1 MDALPHQ
8 CTHAFAPIGSHSFD
22 DAGALVVVQWLRKS
36 ILTAHLAVMGVLD
49 EEGADHLPGELS
61 HAFAQIGV
69 ITSRTMMACG
79 TASGYARDVAEAAPY
94 VASLSALFAATAPR
108 FIRGE

>member
-8 CTHAFAPIGSHSFD
+8 CTHAFALIGSHPID

-36 ILTAHLAVMGVLD
+36 ILTARLAVMGVLD
-49 EEGADHLPGELS
+49 EEGTDHLPGDLA
-61 HAFAQIGV
+61 HAFAQTSV
-69 ITSRTMMACG
+69 ITSRTMRARG
-79 TASGYARDVAEAAPY
+79 TASGYARDVAEAAPH
-94 VASLSALFAATAPR
+94 VTSLSALFAATAPR